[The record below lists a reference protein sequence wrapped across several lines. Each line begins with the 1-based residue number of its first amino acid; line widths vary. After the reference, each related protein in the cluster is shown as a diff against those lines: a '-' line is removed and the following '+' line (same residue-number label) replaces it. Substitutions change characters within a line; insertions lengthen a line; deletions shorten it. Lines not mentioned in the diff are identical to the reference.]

1 MTPITVVGSNHTKLA
16 FRRIPNSNVKL
27 EYGIQYNRDTFI
39 PVGMQCHGDT
49 VFPVE
54 LPDLTEI
61 KQWCKDHDCGVF
73 PDIGN
78 QDTIDY
84 KIAFR
89 NEKELAWFLLRW
101 S

>member
-1 MTPITVVGSNHTKLA
+1 MTPIAPAGSNHMKLA
-16 FRRIPNSNVKL
+16 FRRIPNSTTAL
-27 EYGIQYNRDTFI
+27 EYGMQCRDTFI
-39 PVGMQCHGDT
+39 PASGIQWGEYPLIPVGL
-49 VFPVE
+49 PV
-54 LPDLTEI
+54 TEI